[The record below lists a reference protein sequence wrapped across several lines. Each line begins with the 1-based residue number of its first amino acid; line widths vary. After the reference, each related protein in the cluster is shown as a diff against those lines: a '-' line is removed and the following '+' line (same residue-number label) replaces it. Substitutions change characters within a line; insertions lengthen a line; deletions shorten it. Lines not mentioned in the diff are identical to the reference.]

1 MAVRLIM
8 FVLLSVFLGQMQ
20 AIPNDS
26 LLAILCKR
34 VPLFGTQSPSCADFY
49 RRLDAQTSTPPPVF
63 IDEATT
69 TVEAVTPNEAVTAVK
84 MLGAWAQ
91 ALIGLTSG
99 ILTIYGTLV
108 SYFRFRRGC
117 DCIQSF
123 SLGLFKGQNNTS
135 MDCDANNIPLRVF
148 PERRPTDQSTV

>member
-1 MAVRLIM
+1 MAVCLIL
-8 FVLLSVFLGQMQ
+8 FVFLSVQFGQMQ
-20 AIPNDS
+20 AVPNDS
-26 LLAILCKR
+26 LMHVLCQR

-49 RRLDAQTSTPPPVF
+49 RRLDAQPSTPLPTF
-63 IDEATT
+63 NDESTT
-69 TVEAVTPNEAVTAVK
+69 TVEAVTPNNAVVAVK
-84 MLGAWAQ
+84 MLSAGAQ

-99 ILTIYGTLV
+99 IFTIYGTLV

-135 MDCDANNIPLRVF
+135 MDCDANNVPLRVL
-148 PERRPTDQSTV
+148 PERRHANASTV